1 MVHKVRYSEPTK
13 LDAEQFKSRTITA
26 LERLGHQRFT
36 SEPGGYS
43 LENWMKGVSL
53 LLDDFEKAIGT
64 EKLPPEYVER
74 RRELTSWLS
83 RPVDVSAIGNSISAV
98 ELERDVVTQKI
109 DGAKTQFSSKI
120 VELQDELARR
130 SVELE
135 EAKKRLRP
143 SEGTGRRSES
153 LFNRLFGR
161 RSGPSFEDTA
171 EDIKKLEVEI
181 RLLTD
186 ELLEQRKALR
196 SIDRHPSESPCAE
209 EWKML
214 QSLQAR
220 LEGLEAEKS
229 EKLQLAKEREELTA
243 SIADTIAKIP

>member
-1 MVHKVRYSEPTK
+1 MVHKVRYSEPTR
-13 LDAEQFKSRTITA
+13 LDIEQLKSRTITA

-53 LLDDFEKAIGT
+53 LLDDFENTIGT
-64 EKLPPEYVER
+64 EKLPLEYVER

-83 RPVDVSAIGNSISAV
+83 RPVDVSAIDDCISTV
-98 ELERDVVTQKI
+98 KLEKNEVMLKI
-109 DGAKTQFSSKI
+109 DETRAQFSSRI
-120 VELQDELARR
+120 VGLQDELARR

-135 EAKKRLRP
+135 EKKEQLTP
-143 SEGTGRRSES
+143 SEGTGQRSES
-153 LFNRLFGR
+153 LFRRLFGR
-161 RSGPSFEDTA
+161 SAGPSLEDA
-171 EDIKKLEVEI
+171 AQDIKELEAEI

-186 ELLEQRKALR
+186 EMVKEQKTLK

-209 EWKML
+209 EWKKL
-214 QSLQAR
+214 QSLQTK
-220 LEGLEAEKS
+220 LEGLETEKS

-243 SIADTIAKIP
+243 SIADTIARVP